1 MALVSPGVEVSVVD
15 ESQYLPAA
23 TNSVPYILIATAQ
36 NKVSG
41 TGTGVATGTTAANAN
56 KVQLVTSQRE
66 LASLYGNPFFYS
78 TTNGTPLNGYELN
91 EYGLLAAHSVLGVSN
106 RAYVQRVDVDLA
118 ALSARLTRPVGD
130 ADDNSYW
137 LDTSETLWGL
147 FEWNKATGKFTNVV
161 PLAITSTD
169 DLTAGVPK
177 SSVGAIGDYAVVTTN
192 ASNPVYYKKS
202 DNTWVLVG
210 SDDWQNAH
218 YSVQSGTTNPT
229 LTAGHSFAI
238 NGSYVT
244 ASGTTV
250 STLASD
256 INSATITGI
265 SAAAVDGKLE
275 IYADSDVTPEGS
287 SADGAWTIETG
298 SSGTGTLLTDLGIT
312 AGTYY
317 APEFTQAKHTQLPR
331 WKTTDTAP
339 RPTGSLWQKT
349 TSVNQGA
356 NMVVKQYDEGTDTW
370 ATLTVPL
377 YADDATAN
385 KELDPAGGGRNISA
399 GVVYGYLDWSENYT
413 ATLKL
418 HVRSRTGDTVATS
431 TAASPTMTASD
442 AFTISASVKNST
454 TMSTPVTATLAGNTI
469 ADYAA
474 AFNAA
479 NVPNTVA
486 SVTDGYLTIKHTQG
500 GVIKITDTVG
510 TPTLDAYGASSLSD
524 VTGNMRVTADSASV
538 LISNWNALTYEAKAT
553 EPTQDPANGTLWYH
567 SAIDEVDIMVH
578 DGSNWKGYRT
588 VTNDVRGFDLS
599 NTDVNGCQVSAS
611 APTTQSDGTTSLAYG
626 DLWLDTSDL
635 ENYPMVKRW
644 ESVDG
649 TDQWVTIDNAD
660 QTTENGIVFGDAR
673 WSTAD
678 VDAVT
683 GDIATIKALA
693 TSNYLDVDAPDENLY
708 PAGTLLFNTRRSG
721 YTVKEYKVNYFN
733 ATDFPN
739 DSLPTNKDT
748 WVTVSG
754 NKADGSPYMGRK
766 AQRQMVVA
774 ALKAGIDSNTDIREE
789 QRTFNLLAAPG
800 YPELMQ
806 NMVAL
811 NNDRNNTGFIIG
823 DAPFRL
829 TDNSSQ
835 LINWAT
841 DAMGQ
846 GTDSE
851 DGLATNDPY
860 AATFYPS
867 ARANDLSGNAV
878 VVPASHAVLR
888 TFIRNDDIGYPWLAP
903 AGNRRGLIDN
913 VTALGYVDGNTSEF
927 VQVANRESVRDTL
940 YENRIN
946 PLTFIPGSGLT
957 NYGNKTLAGSSSALD
972 RINVARLVAYL
983 REKLEAVGKNFM
995 FEPNDTIT
1003 RNEVKNAVEQ
1013 LLNDVTAKRGIY
1025 DYLVV
1030 CDETN
1035 NTPARID
1042 RNELYIDIAIEPT
1055 KAVEFIYIPVRIKN
1069 TGEIEA
1075 GNV

>member
-23 TNSVPYILIATAQ
+23 TNSVPYILLATAQ

-41 TGTGVATGTTAANAN
+41 TGTGVATATTAANVN
-56 KVQLVTSQRE
+56 KIQLVTSQRE
-66 LASLYGNPFFYS
+66 LATLYGSPFFYS
-78 TTNGTPLNGYELN
+78 STNGTPLNGYELN
-91 EYGLLAAHSVLGVSN
+91 EYGLLTAHSVLGVSN
-106 RAYVQRVDVDLA
+106 RAYIQRVDVNLA

-130 ADDNSYW
+130 ADDDAYW
-137 LDTSETLWGL
+137 LDTAETLWGL
-147 FEWNKATGKFTNVV
+147 FEWNKATGKFTNKV
-161 PLAITSTD
+161 PHAITEAT
-169 DLTAGVPK
+169 DLTGGVPK
-177 SSVGAIGDYAVVTTN
+177 SAVGAVGDYAVVTTN
-192 ASNPVYYKKS
+192 TANPVYYKKS

-210 SDDWQNAH
+210 SDDWQNSH

-229 LTAGHSFAI
+229 LTAGHTIVI
-238 NGSYVT
+238 NGITVT

-250 STLASD
+250 TTLASD
-256 INSATITGI
+256 ITSAGITGI
-265 SAAAVDGKLE
+265 SASAVAGKLE

-287 SADGAWTIETG
+287 SADGAWTIVN
-298 SSGTGTLLTDLGIT
+298 GTGTLLTDLSIT
-312 AGTYY
+312 ADTYY
-317 APEFTQAKHTQLPR
+317 APELTQAKHTSLPR

-356 NMVVKQYDEGTDTW
+356 SIVVKQYNEATDTW
-370 ATLTVPL
+370 AVITVPL

-385 KELDPAGGGRNISA
+385 KELDPAGGGRNVSA
-399 GVVYGYLDWSENYT
+399 NVVYGYLDWSENYT
-413 ATLKL
+413 ATIKL
-418 HVRSRTGDTVATS
+418 HVRSATGDTVVTS
-431 TAASPTMTASD
+431 VNANPTLTNSD
-442 AFTISASVKNST
+442 AFTISASAKNST
-454 TMSTPVTATLAGNTI
+454 TMSTAVTATISGTTVQDFAS
-469 ADYAA
+469 

-479 NVPNTVA
+479 GVANTIA
-486 SVTDGYLTIKHTQG
+486 SVTDGLLTIKHTQG
-500 GVIKITDTVG
+500 GVIEIKETVG
-510 TPTLDAYGASSLSD
+510 TPLQDAYGITSFDDLDKNARLKSD
-524 VTGNMRVTADSASV
+524 GTTV
-538 LISNWNALTYEAKAT
+538 LLSNWNALTYEAKAS
-553 EPTQDPANGTLWYH
+553 EPTQDPANGTYWYH
-567 SAIDEVDIMVH
+567 SVADEVDVLVH
-578 DGSNWKGYRT
+578 DGSAWKGYQT

-599 NTDVNGCQVSAS
+599 NTSPNGPLVSAS
-611 APTTQSDGTTSLAYG
+611 APTLQSDKSALVYG
-626 DLWLDTSDL
+626 DLWIDTSDL
-635 ENYPMVKRW
+635 ENYPLVKRW

-660 QTTENGIVFGDAR
+660 QTTENGILFADAR

-678 VDAVT
+678 VDPVT

-693 TSNYLDVDAPDENLY
+693 LSNNLDIDAPKSTLY

-721 YTVKEYKVNYFN
+721 YTVKQYKVDYFN
-733 ATDFPN
+733 STTFPD
-739 DSLPTNKDT
+739 DSLPTNKDA

-766 AQRQMVVA
+766 AQRNIIVA
-774 ALKAGIDSNTDIREE
+774 AMKAGIDTNTDIREE
-789 QRTFNLLAAPG
+789 QKAYNLLAAPG
-800 YPELMQ
+800 YPELIQ

-811 NNDRNNTGFIIG
+811 NNDRNNTGFVIG

-829 TDNSSQ
+829 ADNSND
-835 LINWAT
+835 LADWAT
-841 DAMGQ
+841 DAS
-846 GTDSE
+846 GTGADNE
-851 DGLATNDPY
+851 DGLVSNDPY
-860 AATFYPS
+860 AAVFYPP

-878 VVPASHAVLR
+878 VVPASHAMLR
-888 TFIRNDDIGYPWLAP
+888 TIIRNDEVGYPWLAP

-913 VTALGYVDGNTSEF
+913 VTALGYVDSATGEF
-927 VQVANRESVRDTL
+927 VQVANREAVRDTL
-940 YENRIN
+940 YENNLN
-946 PLTFIPGSGLT
+946 PLTFIPGAGLT
-957 NYGNKTLAGSSSALD
+957 NYGNKTTAGATSALD

-1042 RNELYIDIAIEPT
+1042 RNELYVDIAIEPT

-1069 TGEIEA
+1069 TGEIES
-1075 GNV
+1075 GNL

>member
-23 TNSVPYILIATAQ
+23 TNSVPYLLIATTQ

-41 TGTGVATGTTAANAN
+41 TGTGVATATTAANAN

-66 LASLYGNPFFYS
+66 LATLYGNPFFYS

-91 EYGLLAAHSVLGVSN
+91 EYGLLTAHSVLGVSN
-106 RAYVQRVDVDLA
+106 RAYIQRVDVDLA

-130 ADDNSYW
+130 ADDDAYW
-137 LDTSETLWGL
+137 LDTAETLWGL
-147 FEWNKATGKFTNVV
+147 FEWNKATGKFTNKV
-161 PLAITSTD
+161 PHAITEAT
-169 DLTAGVPK
+169 DLTGGVPK
-177 SSVGAIGDYAVVTTN
+177 SAVGAVGDYAVVTTN
-192 ASNPVYYKKS
+192 TANPVYYKKS

-210 SDDWQNAH
+210 SDDWQNSH

-229 LTAGHSFAI
+229 LTAGHTIVI
-238 NGSYVT
+238 NGITVT

-250 STLASD
+250 TTLASD
-256 INSATITGI
+256 ITSAGITGI
-265 SAAAVDGKLE
+265 SASAVAGKLE

-287 SADGAWTIETG
+287 SADGAWTIVN
-298 SSGTGTLLTDLGIT
+298 GTGTLLTDLSIT
-312 AGTYY
+312 ADTYY
-317 APEFTQAKHTQLPR
+317 APELTQAKHTSLPR

-356 NMVVKQYDEGTDTW
+356 SIVVKQYNEATDTW
-370 ATLTVPL
+370 AVITVPL

-385 KELDPAGGGRNISA
+385 KELDPAGGGRNVSA
-399 GVVYGYLDWSENYT
+399 NVVYGYLDWSENYT
-413 ATLKL
+413 ATIKL
-418 HVRSRTGDTVATS
+418 HVRSATGDTVVTS
-431 TAASPTMTASD
+431 VNANPTLTNSD
-442 AFTISASVKNST
+442 AFTISASAKNST
-454 TMSTPVTATLAGNTI
+454 TMSTAVTATISGTTVQDFAS
-469 ADYAA
+469 

-479 NVPNTVA
+479 GVANTIA
-486 SVTDGYLTIKHTQG
+486 SVTDGLLTIKHTQG
-500 GVIKITDTVG
+500 GVIEIKETVG
-510 TPTLDAYGASSLSD
+510 TPLQDAYGITSFDDLDKNARLKSD
-524 VTGNMRVTADSASV
+524 GTTV
-538 LISNWNALTYEAKAT
+538 LLSNWNALTYEAKAS
-553 EPTQDPANGTLWYH
+553 EPTQDPANGTYWYH
-567 SAIDEVDIMVH
+567 SVADEVDVLVH
-578 DGSNWKGYRT
+578 DGSAWKGYQT

-599 NTDVNGCQVSAS
+599 NTSPNGPLVSAS
-611 APTTQSDGTTSLAYG
+611 APTLQSDKSALVYG
-626 DLWLDTSDL
+626 DLWIDTSDL
-635 ENYPMVKRW
+635 ENYPLVKRW

-660 QTTENGIVFGDAR
+660 QTTENGILFADAR

-678 VDAVT
+678 VDPVS
-683 GDIATIKALA
+683 GDIATITALA
-693 TSNYLDVDAPDENLY
+693 SSNYLDADAPSAALY

-721 YTVKEYKVNYFN
+721 YTVKQYKTDYFN
-733 ATDFPN
+733 ATDFP
-739 DSLPTNKDT
+739 DASLPTNKDA

-766 AQRQMVVA
+766 AQRQVVVA
-774 ALKAGIDSNTDIREE
+774 AMKAGIDTNTAIREE
-789 QRTFNLLAAPG
+789 QREFNLLAAPG
-800 YPELMQ
+800 YPELIQ

-811 NNDRNNTGFIIG
+811 NNDRNNTGFVIG
-823 DAPFRL
+823 DTPFRL
-829 TDNSSQ
+829 SDNSTALQ
-835 LINWAT
+835 NWAS
-841 DAMGQ
+841 DAGGE
-846 GTDSE
+846 GTDGE
-851 DGLATNDPY
+851 DGLVTNDPY
-860 AATFYPS
+860 ASVFYPS
-867 ARANDLSGNAV
+867 ARANDLTGTAV
-878 VVPASHAVLR
+878 VVPASHAILR
-888 TFIRNDDIGYPWLAP
+888 TIIRNDEQGYPWLAP

-913 VTALGYVDGNTSEF
+913 VTALGYVTATGEF
-927 VQVANRESVRDTL
+927 EQVANRESVRDTL
-940 YENRIN
+940 YENNVN
-946 PLTFIPGSGLT
+946 PLTFVPGSGLT
-957 NYGNKTLAGSSSALD
+957 NYGNKTVAGATSALD

-983 REKLEAVGKNFM
+983 RGKLEATGKAFM

-1013 LLNDVTAKRGIY
+1013 LLNDITAKRGIY

-1075 GNV
+1075 GNL

>member
-1 MALVSPGVEVSVVD
+1 MALVSPGVEVSIVD

-23 TNSVPYILIATAQ
+23 SNSIPYILIATAQ
-36 NKVSG
+36 NKISG
-41 TGTGVATGTTAANAN
+41 TGTGVASATTAANAN
-56 KVQLVTSQRE
+56 KVQLITSQRE
-66 LASLYGNPFFYS
+66 LATLYGNPFFYS
-78 TTNGTPLNGYELN
+78 TTSGTPLNGYELN

-106 RAYVQRVDVDLA
+106 RAYIQRVDIDLA
-118 ALSARLTRPVGD
+118 GLTARLTRPAGD

-137 LDTSETLWGL
+137 LDTTETEWGL
-147 FEWNKATGKFTNVV
+147 FEWSKTTGKFTNKK
-161 PLAITSTD
+161 PIAITSTD
-169 DLTAGVPK
+169 DVTAGVPN

-218 YSVQSGTTNPT
+218 YSVQSSTTNPVLTGGHT
-229 LTAGHSFAI
+229 LVI
-238 NGSYVT
+238 N
-244 ASGTTV
+244 GTTV
-250 STLASD
+250 TSTGTTVTTLAAE
-256 INSATITGI
+256 INSNNITGI
-265 SAAAVDGKLE
+265 TAAAVNGKLE

-287 SADGAWTIETG
+287 SADGAWTIAN
-298 SSGTGTLLTDLGIT
+298 GTGTLLTDLGIT

-317 APEFTQAKHTQLPR
+317 APEFVQGKHTELPR

-356 NMVVKQYDEGTDTW
+356 NIVVKQYDVNTDSW

-385 KELDPAGGGRNISA
+385 KELDAAGGGRNISA

-418 HVRSRTGDTVATS
+418 HVRSQTGDTVATS
-431 TAASPTMTASD
+431 TVASPTLTNAD
-442 AFTISASVKNST
+442 AFTISASVKGST
-454 TMSTPVTATLAGNTI
+454 TMSTPVTATLSGTTI

-479 NVPNTVA
+479 NVANTVA

-510 TPTLDAYGASSLSD
+510 TPTQDAYGVTGISQLS
-524 VTGNMRVTADSASV
+524 GNMRSSADLLSV
-538 LISNWNALTYEAKAT
+538 IISNWNTLTYEAKGS
-553 EPTQDPANGTLWYH
+553 EPTQDPANGTKWYY
-567 SAIDEVDIMVH
+567 SAIDEVDVMIH
-578 DGSNWKGYRT
+578 DGSNWKGYRN

-599 NTDVNGCQVSAS
+599 NTNAKGIQVGAS
-611 APTTQSDGTTSLAYG
+611 APTTQNDTAKTALAYG

-635 ENYPMVKRW
+635 ENYPLIKRW
-644 ESVDG
+644 EAVDG

-660 QTTENGIVFGDAR
+660 QTTENGIVFADAR
-673 WSTAD
+673 WSTAGT
-678 VDAVT
+678 VDPIT
-683 GDIATIKALA
+683 GDMATITALT
-693 TSNYLDVDAPDENLY
+693 TSNYLDIDAPTASLY

-721 YTVKEYKVNYFN
+721 YNVKEYKINYFN
-733 ATDFPN
+733 STTFP
-739 DSLPTNKDT
+739 DDTLPTQRDA

-754 NKADGSPYMGRK
+754 NRADGSPYMGRK
-766 AQRQMVVA
+766 AQRQLVVA
-774 ALKAGIDSNTDIREE
+774 ALKAGIDTNTAIREE
-789 QRTFNLLAAPG
+789 QRDFNLLACPG

-806 NMVAL
+806 NMVLL
-811 NNDRNNTGFIIG
+811 NNDRNNTGFVVG
-823 DAPFRL
+823 DTPFRL
-829 TDNSSQ
+829 SDNSEEI
-835 LINWAT
+835 INWAT
-841 DAMGQ
+841 DAGGL

-851 DGLATNDPY
+851 DGLVTNDPY
-860 AATFYPS
+860 AAVFYPS
-867 ARANDLSGNAV
+867 GRANDLSGNSV
-878 VVPASHAVLR
+878 VVPASHAMLR
-888 TFIRNDDIGYPWLAP
+888 TIIRNDEIGYPWLAP

-913 VTALGYVDGNTSEF
+913 VSALGYVDAQTGDF
-927 VQVANRESVRDTL
+927 VQVANRESARDTL
-940 YENRIN
+940 YENRVN

-957 NYGNKTLAGSSSALD
+957 NYGNKTVAGASSALD

-983 REKLEAVGKNFM
+983 RKKLEAVGKNWM
-995 FEPNDTIT
+995 FEPNDKIT
-1003 RNEVKNAVEQ
+1003 RDEVKGAVEQ

-1069 TGEIEA
+1069 TGDIEA
-1075 GNV
+1075 GNL

>member
-23 TNSVPYILIATAQ
+23 TNSVPYLLIATTQ

-41 TGTGVATGTTAANAN
+41 TGTGVATATTAANAN

-66 LASLYGNPFFYS
+66 LATLYGNPFFYS

-91 EYGLLAAHSVLGVSN
+91 EYGLLTAHSVLGVSN
-106 RAYVQRVDVDLA
+106 RAYIQRVDVDLA

-130 ADDNSYW
+130 ADDDAYW
-137 LDTSETLWGL
+137 LDTAETLWGL
-147 FEWNKATGKFTNVV
+147 FEWNKATGKFTNKV
-161 PLAITSTD
+161 PHAITEAT
-169 DLTAGVPK
+169 DLTGGVPK
-177 SSVGAIGDYAVVTTN
+177 SAVGAVGDYAVVTTN
-192 ASNPVYYKKS
+192 TANPVYYKKS

-210 SDDWQNAH
+210 SDDWQNSH

-229 LTAGHSFAI
+229 LTAGHTIVI
-238 NGSYVT
+238 NGVTVT

-250 STLASD
+250 TTLASD
-256 INSATITGI
+256 ITSAGITGI
-265 SAAAVDGKLE
+265 SASAVAGKLE

-287 SADGAWTIETG
+287 EADGAWTIING
-298 SSGTGTLLTDLGIT
+298 AGTLLTDLSIT
-312 AGTYY
+312 VGTYY
-317 APEFTQAKHTQLPR
+317 APELTQAKHTSLPR

-356 NMVVKQYDEGTDTW
+356 NIVVKQYNEATDTW
-370 ATLTVPL
+370 AVITVPL

-385 KELDPAGGGRNISA
+385 KELDPAGGGRNVSA
-399 GVVYGYLDWSENYT
+399 NVVYGYLDWSENYT
-413 ATLKL
+413 ATIKL
-418 HVRSRTGDTVATS
+418 HVRSATGDTVVTS
-431 TAASPTMTASD
+431 VNANPTLTNSD

-454 TMSTPVTATLAGNTI
+454 TMSTAVTATISGTTVQDFAS
-469 ADYAA
+469 

-479 NVPNTVA
+479 GVANTIA
-486 SVTDGYLTIKHTQG
+486 SVTDGLLTIKHTQG
-500 GVIKITDTVG
+500 GVIEIKETVG
-510 TPTLDAYGASSLSD
+510 TPLQDAYGITSFDDLDKNARLKSD
-524 VTGNMRVTADSASV
+524 GTTV
-538 LISNWNALTYEAKAT
+538 LLSNWNALTYEAKAS
-553 EPTQDPANGTLWYH
+553 EPTQDPANGTYWYH
-567 SAIDEVDIMVH
+567 SVADEVDVLVH
-578 DGSNWKGYRT
+578 DGSAWKGYQT

-599 NTDVNGCQVSAS
+599 NTSPNGPLVSAS
-611 APTTQSDGTTSLAYG
+611 APALQSDKSALVYG
-626 DLWLDTSDL
+626 DLWIDTSDL
-635 ENYPMVKRW
+635 ENYPLVKRW

-660 QTTENGIVFGDAR
+660 QTTENGILFADAR

-678 VDAVT
+678 VDPVT

-693 TSNYLDVDAPDENLY
+693 LSNNLDIDAPKSTLY

-721 YTVKEYKVNYFN
+721 YTVKQYKVDYFN
-733 ATDFPN
+733 STTFPD
-739 DSLPTNKDT
+739 DSLPTNKDA

-766 AQRQMVVA
+766 AQRNIIVA
-774 ALKAGIDSNTDIREE
+774 AMKAGIDTNTDIREE
-789 QRTFNLLAAPG
+789 QKAYNLLAAPG
-800 YPELMQ
+800 YPELIQ

-811 NNDRNNTGFIIG
+811 NNDRNNVGFIIG

-829 TDNSSQ
+829 ADNSND
-835 LINWAT
+835 LANWAT
-841 DAMGQ
+841 DASGV
-846 GTDSE
+846 GVDNE
-851 DGLATNDPY
+851 DGLVSNDPY
-860 AATFYPS
+860 AAVFYPP

-878 VVPASHAVLR
+878 VVPASHAMLR
-888 TFIRNDDIGYPWLAP
+888 TIIRNDEVGYPWLAP

-913 VTALGYVDGNTSEF
+913 VTALGYVDSKTGEF
-927 VQVANRESVRDTL
+927 VQVANREAVRDTL
-940 YENRIN
+940 YENNLN
-946 PLTFIPGSGLT
+946 PLTFIPGAGLT
-957 NYGNKTLAGSSSALD
+957 NYGNKTTAGSTSALD

-1042 RNELYIDIAIEPT
+1042 RNELYIDIAVEPT

-1075 GNV
+1075 GNL

>member
-23 TNSVPYILIATAQ
+23 TNSVPYLLIATTQ

-41 TGTGVATGTTAANAN
+41 TGTGVATATTAANAN

-66 LASLYGNPFFYS
+66 LATLYGNPFFYS

-91 EYGLLAAHSVLGVSN
+91 EYGLLTAHSVLGVSN
-106 RAYVQRVDVDLA
+106 RAYIQRVDVDLA

-130 ADDNSYW
+130 ADDDAYW
-137 LDTSETLWGL
+137 LDTAETLWGL
-147 FEWNKATGKFTNVV
+147 FEWNKATGKFTNKV
-161 PLAITSTD
+161 PHAITEAT
-169 DLTAGVPK
+169 DLTGGVPK
-177 SSVGAIGDYAVVTTN
+177 SAVGAVGDYAVVTTN
-192 ASNPVYYKKS
+192 TANPVYYKKS

-210 SDDWQNAH
+210 SDDWQNSH

-229 LTAGHSFAI
+229 LTAGHTIVI
-238 NGSYVT
+238 NGITVT

-250 STLASD
+250 TTLASD
-256 INSATITGI
+256 ITSAGITGI
-265 SAAAVDGKLE
+265 SASAVAGKLE

-287 SADGAWTIETG
+287 SADGAWTIVN
-298 SSGTGTLLTDLGIT
+298 GTGTLLTDLSIT
-312 AGTYY
+312 ADTYY
-317 APEFTQAKHTQLPR
+317 APELTQAKHTSLPR

-356 NMVVKQYDEGTDTW
+356 SIVVKQYNEATDTW
-370 ATLTVPL
+370 AVITVPL
-377 YADDATAN
+377 YADDAKAN
-385 KELDPAGGGRNISA
+385 KELDPAGGGRNVSA
-399 GVVYGYLDWSENYT
+399 NVVYGYLDWSENYT
-413 ATLKL
+413 ATIKL
-418 HVRSRTGDTVATS
+418 HVRSATGDTVVTS
-431 TAASPTMTASD
+431 VNANPTLTNSD
-442 AFTISASVKNST
+442 AFTISASAKNST
-454 TMSTPVTATLAGNTI
+454 TMSTAVTATISGTTVQDFAS
-469 ADYAA
+469 

-479 NVPNTVA
+479 GVANTIA
-486 SVTDGYLTIKHTQG
+486 SVTDGLLTIKHTQG
-500 GVIKITDTVG
+500 GVIEIKETVG
-510 TPTLDAYGASSLSD
+510 TPLQDAYGITSFDDLDKNARLKSD
-524 VTGNMRVTADSASV
+524 GTTV
-538 LISNWNALTYEAKAT
+538 LLSNWNALTYEAKAS
-553 EPTQDPANGTLWYH
+553 EPTQDPANGTYWYH
-567 SAIDEVDIMVH
+567 SVADEVDVLVH
-578 DGSNWKGYRT
+578 DGSAWKGYQT

-599 NTDVNGCQVSAS
+599 NTSPNGPLVSAS
-611 APTTQSDGTTSLAYG
+611 APTLQSDKSALVYG
-626 DLWLDTSDL
+626 DLWIDTSDL
-635 ENYPMVKRW
+635 ENYPLVKLW

-660 QTTENGIVFGDAR
+660 QTTENGILFADAR

-678 VDAVT
+678 VDPVT

-693 TSNYLDVDAPDENLY
+693 LSNNLDIDAPKSTLY

-721 YTVKEYKVNYFN
+721 YTVKQYKVDYFN
-733 ATDFPN
+733 STTFPD
-739 DSLPTNKDT
+739 DSLPTNKDA

-766 AQRQMVVA
+766 AQRNIIVA
-774 ALKAGIDSNTDIREE
+774 AMKAGIDTNTDIREE
-789 QRTFNLLAAPG
+789 QKAYNLLAAPG
-800 YPELMQ
+800 YPELIQ

-811 NNDRNNTGFIIG
+811 NNDRNNTGFVIG

-829 TDNSSQ
+829 ADNSND
-835 LINWAT
+835 LADWAT
-841 DAMGQ
+841 DAS
-846 GTDSE
+846 GTGADNE
-851 DGLATNDPY
+851 DGLVSNDPY
-860 AATFYPS
+860 AAVFYPP

-878 VVPASHAVLR
+878 VVPASHAMLR
-888 TFIRNDDIGYPWLAP
+888 TIIRNDEVGYPWLAP

-913 VTALGYVDGNTSEF
+913 VTALGYVDSATGEF
-927 VQVANRESVRDTL
+927 VQVANREAVRDKL
-940 YENRIN
+940 YENNLN
-946 PLTFIPGSGLT
+946 PLTFIPGAGLT
-957 NYGNKTLAGSSSALD
+957 NYGNKTTAGATSALD

-1042 RNELYIDIAIEPT
+1042 RNELYVDIAIEPT

-1075 GNV
+1075 GNL

>member
-23 TNSVPYILIATAQ
+23 TNSVPYILLATAQ

-41 TGTGVATGTTAANAN
+41 TGTGVATATTAANVN
-56 KVQLVTSQRE
+56 KIQLVTSQRE
-66 LASLYGNPFFYS
+66 LATLYGSPFFYS
-78 TTNGTPLNGYELN
+78 STNGTPLNGYELN
-91 EYGLLAAHSVLGVSN
+91 EYGLLTAHSVLGVSN
-106 RAYVQRVDVDLA
+106 RAYIQRVDVNLA

-130 ADDNSYW
+130 ADDDAYW
-137 LDTSETLWGL
+137 LDTAETLWGL
-147 FEWNKATGKFTNVV
+147 FEWNKATGKFTNKV
-161 PLAITSTD
+161 PHAITEAT
-169 DLTAGVPK
+169 DLTGGVPK
-177 SSVGAIGDYAVVTTN
+177 SAVGAVGDYAVVTTN
-192 ASNPVYYKKS
+192 TANPVYYKKS

-210 SDDWQNAH
+210 SDDWQNSH

-229 LTAGHSFAI
+229 LTAGHTIVI
-238 NGSYVT
+238 NGITVT

-250 STLASD
+250 TTLASD
-256 INSATITGI
+256 ITSAGITGI
-265 SAAAVDGKLE
+265 SASAVAGKLE

-287 SADGAWTIETG
+287 SADGAWTIVN
-298 SSGTGTLLTDLGIT
+298 GTGTLLTDLSIT
-312 AGTYY
+312 ADTYY
-317 APEFTQAKHTQLPR
+317 APELTQAKHTSLPR

-356 NMVVKQYDEGTDTW
+356 SIVVKQYNEATDTW
-370 ATLTVPL
+370 AVITVPL

-385 KELDPAGGGRNISA
+385 KELDPAGGGRNVSA
-399 GVVYGYLDWSENYT
+399 NVVYGYLDWSENYT
-413 ATLKL
+413 ATIKL
-418 HVRSRTGDTVATS
+418 HVRSATGDTVVTS
-431 TAASPTMTASD
+431 VNANPTLTNSD
-442 AFTISASVKNST
+442 AFTISASAKNST
-454 TMSTPVTATLAGNTI
+454 TMSTAVTATISGTTVQDFAS
-469 ADYAA
+469 

-479 NVPNTVA
+479 GVANTIA
-486 SVTDGYLTIKHTQG
+486 SVTDGLLTIKHTQG
-500 GVIKITDTVG
+500 GVIEIKETVG
-510 TPTLDAYGASSLSD
+510 TPLQDAYGITSFDDLDKNARLKSD
-524 VTGNMRVTADSASV
+524 GTTV
-538 LISNWNALTYEAKAT
+538 LLSNWNALTYEAKAS
-553 EPTQDPANGTLWYH
+553 EPTQDPANGTYWYH
-567 SAIDEVDIMVH
+567 SVADEVDVLVH
-578 DGSNWKGYRT
+578 DGSAWKGYQT

-599 NTDVNGCQVSAS
+599 NTSPNGPLVSAS
-611 APTTQSDGTTSLAYG
+611 APTLQSDKSALVYG
-626 DLWLDTSDL
+626 DLWIDTSDL
-635 ENYPMVKRW
+635 ENYPLVKRW

-660 QTTENGIVFGDAR
+660 QTTENGILFADAR

-678 VDAVT
+678 VDPVT

-693 TSNYLDVDAPDENLY
+693 LSNNLDIDAPKSTLY

-721 YTVKEYKVNYFN
+721 YTVKQYKVDYFN
-733 ATDFPN
+733 STTFPD
-739 DSLPTNKDT
+739 DSLPTNKDA

-766 AQRQMVVA
+766 AQRNIIVA
-774 ALKAGIDSNTDIREE
+774 AMKAGIDTNTDIREE
-789 QRTFNLLAAPG
+789 QKAYNLLAAPG
-800 YPELMQ
+800 YPELIQ

-811 NNDRNNTGFIIG
+811 NNDRNNTGFVIG

-829 TDNSSQ
+829 ADNSND
-835 LINWAT
+835 LADWAT
-841 DAMGQ
+841 DAS
-846 GTDSE
+846 GTGADNE
-851 DGLATNDPY
+851 DGLVSNDPY
-860 AATFYPS
+860 AAVFYPP

-878 VVPASHAVLR
+878 VVPASHAMLR
-888 TFIRNDDIGYPWLAP
+888 TIIRNDEVGYPWLAP

-913 VTALGYVDGNTSEF
+913 VTALGYVDSATGEF
-927 VQVANRESVRDTL
+927 VQVANREAVRDTL
-940 YENRIN
+940 YENNLN
-946 PLTFIPGSGLT
+946 PLTFIPGAGLT
-957 NYGNKTLAGSSSALD
+957 NYGNKTTAGATSALD

-1042 RNELYIDIAIEPT
+1042 RNELYVDIAIEPT

-1075 GNV
+1075 GNL

>member
-15 ESQYLPAA
+15 ESQYLPAS
-23 TNSVPYILIATAQ
+23 TNSVPYLLIATAQ

-66 LASLYGNPFFYS
+66 LATLYGNPFFYS

-130 ADDNSYW
+130 ANNNSYW
-137 LDTSETLWGL
+137 LDTAETLWGL
-147 FEWNKATGKFTNVV
+147 FEWNKATGKFTNKV
-161 PLAITSTD
+161 PHAITSTD
-169 DLTAGVPK
+169 DLTGGVPK
-177 SSVGAIGDYAVVTTN
+177 SSVGAVGDYAVVTTN
-192 ASNPVYYKKS
+192 ASNPVYYKKA

-218 YSVQSGTTNPT
+218 YSVQSGTTNPV
-229 LTAGHSFAI
+229 LTPGQTIVI
-238 NGSYVT
+238 N
-244 ASGTTV
+244 GTTV
-250 STLASD
+250 TATGTTVTSLASD
-256 INSATITGI
+256 INSNGITGI
-265 SAAAVDGKLE
+265 TAAAVDGKLE

-287 SADGAWTIETG
+287 SADGAWTIAN
-298 SSGTGTLLTDLGIT
+298 GTGTLLTALSIT

-356 NMVVKQYDEGTDTW
+356 NLVVKKYNESTDTW

-418 HVRSRTGDTVATS
+418 HVRSQTGDTTVTS
-431 TAASPTMTASD
+431 SEQSPTMTNAD

-454 TMSTPVTATLAGNTI
+454 TMSTPVTATLAGTTI
-469 ADYAA
+469 QDYAA

-479 NVPNTVA
+479 NVANTVA

-500 GVIKITDTVG
+500 GVIKLTDTVG
-510 TPTLDAYGASSLSD
+510 TPTVDAFGVATPAD
-524 VTGNMRVTADSASV
+524 VTGNARQTADGNSV
-538 LISNWNALTYEAKAT
+538 LISNWNTLTYEAKTT

-567 SAIDEVDIMVH
+567 SAIDEVDIMIH
-578 DGSNWKGYRT
+578 DGSTWKGYRN

-599 NTDVNGCQVSAS
+599 NTDASGCQVSAS
-611 APTTQSDGTTSLAYG
+611 APTTQSDETALAYG

-635 ENYPMVKRW
+635 ENYPLIKRW
-644 ESVDG
+644 EAVDG
-649 TDQWVTIDNAD
+649 VDQWVTIDNTD
-660 QTTENGIVFGDAR
+660 QTTENGIVFADAR

-678 VDAVT
+678 VDPVT
-683 GDIATIKALA
+683 GDIATIKSLAL
-693 TSNYLDVDAPDENLY
+693 SNNLDLDAPSDALY

-721 YTVKEYKVNYFN
+721 YTVKQYKVNYFN
-733 ATDFPN
+733 STDFEG
-739 DSLPTNKDT
+739 SLPTNKDA

-789 QRTFNLLAAPG
+789 QRQFNLLAAPG

-823 DAPFRL
+823 DTPFRL
-829 TDNSSQ
+829 TDNSEEI
-835 LINWAT
+835 INWAT
-841 DAMGQ
+841 DAG
-846 GTDSE
+846 GTGADGE

-860 AATFYPS
+860 SSAFYPS

-888 TFIRNDDIGYPWLAP
+888 TFIRNDEVGYPWLAP

-913 VTALGYVDGNTSEF
+913 VTALGYVDAQTSEF

-940 YENRIN
+940 YENRVN
-946 PLTFIPGSGLT
+946 PLTFVPGAGLT
-957 NYGNKTLAGSSSALD
+957 NYGNKTLGGSTSALD

-983 REKLEAVGKNFM
+983 REKLEAVGKAFM

-1042 RNELYIDIAIEPT
+1042 RNELYVDIAIEPT

-1075 GNV
+1075 GNL

>member
-23 TNSVPYILIATAQ
+23 TNSVPYLLIATTQ

-41 TGTGVATGTTAANAN
+41 TGTGVATATTAANAN

-66 LASLYGNPFFYS
+66 LATLYGNPFFYS

-91 EYGLLAAHSVLGVSN
+91 EYGLLTAHSVLGVSN
-106 RAYVQRVDVDLA
+106 RAYIQRVDVDLA

-130 ADDNSYW
+130 ADDDAYW
-137 LDTSETLWGL
+137 LDTAETLWGL
-147 FEWNKATGKFTNVV
+147 FEWNKATGKFTNKV
-161 PLAITSTD
+161 PHAITEAT
-169 DLTAGVPK
+169 DLTGGVPK
-177 SSVGAIGDYAVVTTN
+177 SAVGAVGDYAVVTTN
-192 ASNPVYYKKS
+192 TANPVYYKKS

-210 SDDWQNAH
+210 SDDWQNSH

-229 LTAGHSFAI
+229 LTAGHTIVI
-238 NGSYVT
+238 NGITVT

-250 STLASD
+250 TTLASD
-256 INSATITGI
+256 ITSAGITGI
-265 SAAAVDGKLE
+265 SASAVAGKLE

-287 SADGAWTIETG
+287 SADGAWTIVN
-298 SSGTGTLLTDLGIT
+298 GTGTLLTDLSIT
-312 AGTYY
+312 ADTYY
-317 APEFTQAKHTQLPR
+317 APELTQAKHTSLPR

-356 NMVVKQYDEGTDTW
+356 SIVVKQYNEATDTW
-370 ATLTVPL
+370 AVITVPL

-385 KELDPAGGGRNISA
+385 KELDPAGGGRNVSA
-399 GVVYGYLDWSENYT
+399 NVVYGYLDWSENYT
-413 ATLKL
+413 ATIKL
-418 HVRSRTGDTVATS
+418 HVRSATGDTVVTS
-431 TAASPTMTASD
+431 VNANPTLTNSD
-442 AFTISASVKNST
+442 AFTISASAKNST
-454 TMSTPVTATLAGNTI
+454 TMSTAVTATISGTTVQDFAS
-469 ADYAA
+469 

-479 NVPNTVA
+479 GVANTIA
-486 SVTDGYLTIKHTQG
+486 SVTDGLLTIKHTQG
-500 GVIKITDTVG
+500 GVIEIKETVG
-510 TPTLDAYGASSLSD
+510 TPLQDAYGITSFDDLDKNARLKSD
-524 VTGNMRVTADSASV
+524 GTTV
-538 LISNWNALTYEAKAT
+538 LLSNWNALTYEAKAS
-553 EPTQDPANGTLWYH
+553 EPTQDPANGTYWYH
-567 SAIDEVDIMVH
+567 SVADEVDVLVH
-578 DGSNWKGYRT
+578 DGSAWKGYQT

-599 NTDVNGCQVSAS
+599 NTSPNGPLVSAS
-611 APTTQSDGTTSLAYG
+611 APTLQSDKSALVYG
-626 DLWLDTSDL
+626 DLWIDTSDL
-635 ENYPMVKRW
+635 ENYPLVKRW

-660 QTTENGIVFGDAR
+660 QTTENGILFADAR

-678 VDAVT
+678 VDPVT

-693 TSNYLDVDAPDENLY
+693 LSNNLDIDAPKSTLY

-721 YTVKEYKVNYFN
+721 YTVKQYKVDYFN
-733 ATDFPN
+733 STTFPD
-739 DSLPTNKDT
+739 DSLPTNKDA

-766 AQRQMVVA
+766 AQRNIIVA
-774 ALKAGIDSNTDIREE
+774 AMKAGIDTNTDIREE
-789 QRTFNLLAAPG
+789 QKAYNLLAAPG
-800 YPELMQ
+800 YPELIQ

-811 NNDRNNTGFIIG
+811 NNDRNNTGFVIG

-829 TDNSSQ
+829 ADNSND
-835 LINWAT
+835 LADWAT
-841 DAMGQ
+841 DAS
-846 GTDSE
+846 GTGADNE
-851 DGLATNDPY
+851 DGLVSNDPY
-860 AATFYPS
+860 AAVFYPP

-878 VVPASHAVLR
+878 VVPASHAMLR
-888 TFIRNDDIGYPWLAP
+888 TIIRNDEVGYPWLAP

-913 VTALGYVDGNTSEF
+913 VTALGYVDSATGEF
-927 VQVANRESVRDTL
+927 VQVANREAVRDTL
-940 YENRIN
+940 YENNLN
-946 PLTFIPGSGLT
+946 PLTFIPGAGLT
-957 NYGNKTLAGSSSALD
+957 NYGNKTTAGATSALD

-1042 RNELYIDIAIEPT
+1042 RNELYVDIAIEPT

-1075 GNV
+1075 GNL

>member
-1 MALVSPGVEVSVVD
+1 MALVSPGVEVSIVD

-23 TNSVPYILIATAQ
+23 SNSVPYILIATTQ

-41 TGTGVATGTTAANAN
+41 TGTGVATATTAANAN

-66 LASLYGNPFFYS
+66 LATLYGNPFFYS

-130 ADDNSYW
+130 ADDNAYW
-137 LDTSETLWGL
+137 LDTAETLWGL
-147 FEWNKATGKFTNVV
+147 FEWNKATGKFTNKV
-161 PLAITSTD
+161 PHALTSAD
-169 DLTAGVPK
+169 DLTGGVPK
-177 SSVGAIGDYAVVTTN
+177 GSVGAVGDYAVVTTN
-192 ASNPVYYKKS
+192 TANPVYYKKA

-229 LTAGHSFAI
+229 LTAGHTLVI
-238 NGSYVT
+238 N
-244 ASGTTV
+244 GTTV
-250 STLASD
+250 SSTGTTVTTLASE
-256 INSATITGI
+256 INSAGITGI
-265 SAAAVDGKLE
+265 TAAAVSGKLE

-287 SADGAWTIETG
+287 SADGAWNIAN
-298 SSGTGTLLTDLGIT
+298 GTGTLLTDLSIT

-317 APEFTQAKHTQLPR
+317 APEFTQAKHTSLPR

-356 NMVVKQYDEGTDTW
+356 NIVVKQYDEATDTW
-370 ATLTVPL
+370 AVITVPL

-418 HVRSRTGDTVATS
+418 HSRSQTGDTVVTS
-431 TAASPTMTASD
+431 VNANPTLTNAD
-442 AFTISASVKNST
+442 QFTISASVKNST
-454 TMSTPVTATLAGNTI
+454 TMSTPVTATLAGTTVQDF
-469 ADYAA
+469 AS

-479 NVPNTVA
+479 SVANTIA
-486 SVTDGYLTIKHTQG
+486 SVTDGLLTIKHTQG
-500 GVIKITDTVG
+500 GVIEIKETTG
-510 TPTLDAYGASSLSD
+510 TPLQDAYGITSLTD
-524 VTGNMRVTADSASV
+524 LVTNSRVKADGTTV
-538 LISNWNALTYEAKAT
+538 LFSNWNALTYESKAS
-553 EPTQDPANGTLWYH
+553 EPTQDPANLTYWYH
-567 SAIDEVDIMVH
+567 SAIDEVDVMVH
-578 DGSNWKGYRT
+578 DGSNWKGYRN
-588 VTNDVRGFDLS
+588 VTNDVRGFNLS
-599 NTDVNGCQVSAS
+599 NTNAKGVQVSAS
-611 APTTQSDGTTSLAYG
+611 APTTQNDSAKTALAYG

-635 ENYPMVKRW
+635 ENYPLVKRW
-644 ESVDG
+644 EAVDG
-649 TDQWVTIDNAD
+649 TDQWVTIDNTD
-660 QTTENGIVFGDAR
+660 QTTENGILFADAR

-678 VDAVT
+678 VDPVT
-683 GDIATIKALA
+683 GDIATITALT
-693 TSNYLDVDAPDENLY
+693 TSDRLDIDAPKGALY

-721 YTVKEYKVNYFN
+721 YTVKQYKTDYFN
-733 ATDFPN
+733 STTFPD
-739 DSLPTNKDT
+739 DSLPTNKDA

-766 AQRQMVVA
+766 AQRQLVVA
-774 ALKAGIDSNTDIREE
+774 AMKAGMDTNTDIREE
-789 QRTFNLLAAPG
+789 QRAFNLLAAPG

-823 DAPFRL
+823 DTPFRL
-829 TDNSSQ
+829 SDNSEKI
-835 LINWAT
+835 INWAT
-841 DAMGQ
+841 DAAGT

-851 DGLATNDPY
+851 DGLVTNDPY
-860 AATFYPS
+860 ASVFYPS
-867 ARANDLSGNAV
+867 ARANDLTGTAV
-878 VVPASHAVLR
+878 VVPASHAMLR
-888 TFIRNDDIGYPWLAP
+888 TIIRNDEVGYPWLAP

-913 VTALGYVDGNTSEF
+913 ATALGYVDAQTGEF
-927 VQVANRESVRDTL
+927 VQVANREAVRDTL
-940 YENRIN
+940 YQNRVN

-957 NYGNKTLAGSSSALD
+957 NYGNKTVAGATSALD

-983 REKLEAVGKNFM
+983 REKLEATGKAFM

-1003 RNEVKNAVEQ
+1003 RNEIKNAVEQ

-1042 RNELYIDIAIEPT
+1042 RNELYVDIAIEPT

-1075 GNV
+1075 GNL